1 MQSACMNNP
10 RGHQRRGVILIEAIL
25 GGAMLAVGLTVLISI
40 TSQAIAKQRLGEDQI
55 IAAALIDEM
64 LNRVLIDGP
73 IDYPKANE
81 MNGRFQ
87 PPFENFDFTLEID
100 DLGETEPFRVTVT
113 VRWRT
118 TGQLREAAVQT
129 YIAPRRGGT
138 DELREPGEP
147 IYR

>member
-1 MQSACMNNP
+1 MQP
-10 RGHQRRGVILIEAIL
+10 RRQQQRRGVILIEAL
-25 GGAMLAVGLTVLISI
+25 VGGAMLAVGLTVLISI

-64 LNRVLIDGP
+64 LNRVMIDGP
-73 IDYPKANE
+73 IDYPKRND

-87 PPFENFDFTLEID
+87 PPFESFDFTVEVD

-129 YIAPRRGGT
+129 YMAPRRGGT
-138 DELREPGEP
+138 EELREPGEP